1 MAPLNE
7 REVLR
12 RQLCAT
18 VVLRFERTGSITVKV
33 STMAARPFTGRPSE
47 SSRFSRY
54 DSGPSAVGTR
64 EEDRR

>member
-7 REVLR
+7 REVLG
-12 RQLCAT
+12 RQFCAT
-18 VVLRFERTGSITVKV
+18 VVLRFERTGNITVKV
-33 STMAARPFTGRPSE
+33 GILAARRFTGRPSE
-47 SSRFSRY
+47 SSRVSRY